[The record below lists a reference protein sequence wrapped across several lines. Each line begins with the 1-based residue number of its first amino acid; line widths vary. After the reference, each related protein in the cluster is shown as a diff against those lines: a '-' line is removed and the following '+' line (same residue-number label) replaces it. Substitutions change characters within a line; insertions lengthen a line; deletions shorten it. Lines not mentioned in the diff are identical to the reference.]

1 VSRHRPN
8 TVIVE
13 FCGVPHSLDLLA
25 CRRALVRHQVE
36 GEFFTLAA
44 LGVATGISRSTVSRF
59 FSGRVEYLPTVLKV
73 LAALGLSFDEV
84 ATPCTDA
91 AMPD

>member
-25 CRRALVRHQVE
+25 CRRALVQHQVE

-44 LGVATGISRSTVSRF
+44 LAAATEISRQLEM
-59 FSGRVEYLPTVLKV
+59 GLPPLVTFLSWSSAKV
-73 LAALGLSFDEV
+73 CASFGSV
-84 ATPCTDA
+84 A
-91 AMPD
+91 